1 MFTPVVHVP
10 YVKNSGYRQ
19 LIINDIPELPLLA
32 LPQPAVAEENSASIS
47 SKKRSSYNPQTKRME
62 QKLFQRQLEVDGLP
76 GALSRQ
82 KSGLSAPFLAWAGG
96 AQSRKPSRTLSPQ
109 TDETESKG
117 AGKFSTCYALKDFR
131 EN

>member
-1 MFTPVVHVP
+1 M
-10 YVKNSGYRQ
+10 
-19 LIINDIPELPLLA
+19 
-32 LPQPAVAEENSASIS
+32 AEYSASIS

-76 GALSRQ
+76 GALSRR
-82 KSGLSAPFLAWAGG
+82 KSGLPVPFLAWAGG

-131 EN
+131 EIKKSPTPFVACLKSLNRKNKKGLNHMKITPA